1 MDVIGLVKLIATTP
15 MDIFTF
21 EDYADITR
29 EEEQLKKLLNGEVT
43 PEIRPSKETLENI
56 KKYSEALSVRK
67 TNSIG
72 DMELLLN

>member
-1 MDVIGLVKLIATTP
+1 

-29 EEEQLKKLLNGEVT
+29 EEEQLKKLLNGEVM
-43 PEIRPSKETLENI
+43 PEITPSKETLENI

-67 TNSIG
+67 TKSIG
-72 DMELLLN
+72 ATEILLN